1 MNVPMFGS
9 AALPSIGWGG
19 IAVLTCFIAQGRSY
33 ILSTSTWN
41 RYIQT
46 EWANLESIAKQID
59 VLKYT
64 INRDC
69 PVGGG
74 APAFL
79 PVSESLHQRSLLGLI
94 DVLGEAR
101 LAFRMSFAKLD
112 QLSRMIKLKGPS
124 PSQALR
130 PGVAR
135 IPPADALREML
146 DSGWD
151 ELWPTNRVK
160 EMLDE
165 MHLVGANS
173 VLVAIRISNNINDM
187 PGWEHADSLTDQE
200 NIDNLARRI
209 DSDGDFNAGGVEG
222 VIIQPDLQQSRVVL
236 KTRLRSLI
244 KFLEFSR
251 MQFRKFAS
259 KASIE
264 MANPTLI
271 DLIRDHDP
279 NHGEEE
285 APFTFVDLLG
295 NIAKWYECWIPEF
308 QDFLYLVEHQLGPL
322 PGPDWWDE
330 EEPVTGLIEE
340 TGDPTPGLAMELE
353 YWN

>member
-79 PVSESLHQRSLLGLI
+79 PVSESLHQRSLLALI

-101 LAFRMSFAKLD
+101 LAF
-112 QLSRMIKLKGPS
+112 Q
-124 PSQALR
+124 
-130 PGVAR
+130 
-135 IPPADALREML
+135 
-146 DSGWD
+146 
-151 ELWPTNRVK
+151 
-160 EMLDE
+160 MLDE

>member
-1 MNVPMFGS
+1 MFGS

-19 IAVLTCFIAQGRSY
+19 IVVLTCFIAQGRNY
-33 ILSTSTWN
+33 VLSTPTWN

-46 EWANLESIAKQID
+46 EWTNLESIAKQID

-64 INRDC
+64 INQDC

-79 PVSESLHQRSLLGLI
+79 PVSESLYRRSLLALI

-101 LAFRMSFAKLD
+101 LAF
-112 QLSRMIKLKGPS
+112 P
-124 PSQALR
+124 LR

-165 MHLVGANS
+165 IHLVGANS

-200 NIDNLARRI
+200 NIDSLARRI

-244 KFLEFSR
+244 QFLEFSR
-251 MQFRKFAS
+251 MQFRIFAS

-264 MANPTLI
+264 MANPILI

-308 QDFLYLVEHQLGPL
+308 QDFLYLVEHELGPL

-340 TGDPTPGLAMELE
+340 IGDPNLGLAMELE
-353 YWN
+353 DGN

>member
-19 IAVLTCFIAQGRSY
+19 IVVLTCFIAQGRSY
-33 ILSTSTWN
+33 VLSTPTWN

-46 EWANLESIAKQID
+46 EWTNLESIAKQID

-64 INRDC
+64 INQDC

-79 PVSESLHQRSLLGLI
+79 PVSESLYRRSLLALI

-101 LAFRMSFAKLD
+101 LAFRMSFTKLD
-112 QLSRMIKLKGPS
+112 QLSRMIKLKDPS

-130 PGVAR
+130 PGVAH

-165 MHLVGANS
+165 IHLVGANS

-200 NIDNLARRI
+200 NIDSLARRI

-244 KFLEFSR
+244 QFLEFSR
-251 MQFRKFAS
+251 MQFRIFAS
-259 KASIE
+259 KARIE
-264 MANPTLI
+264 MANPILI

-322 PGPDWWDE
+322 PGPDWWDG

-340 TGDPTPGLAMELE
+340 IGDPNPGLAMELE
-353 YWN
+353 DGN